1 MLADRKRQSR
11 KRLVMGL
18 LLSLVLHCETAT
30 AAPDC
35 SSVLLGVRIPL
46 GYHAVPNST
55 FRYYEGTR

>member
-30 AAPDC
+30 A
-35 SSVLLGVRIPL
+35 V
-46 GYHAVPNST
+46 AVVGGHKVI
-55 FRYYEGTR
+55 RVGT